1 MSNEQNLISDLRDQ
15 NRALREENERL
26 RKKSRLKLNAI
37 GSDKC
42 QINFTTPTV
51 EVTISE
57 SEVKHRLA
65 ESELVVKMAG
75 EIEEL
80 KSQVEDLNEEL
91 GNVLDVKNRQAW
103 EIRLLKEEIKRLK
116 RIKAEDAED

>member
-1 MSNEQNLISDLRDQ
+1 MMLTVREFVRRNEEKLLAEIEDL
-15 NRALREENERL
+15 
-26 RKKSRLKLNAI
+26 K
-37 GSDKC
+37 
-42 QINFTTPTV
+42 
-51 EVTISE
+51 VTISE

-65 ESELVVKMAG
+65 ESELVVKLAG